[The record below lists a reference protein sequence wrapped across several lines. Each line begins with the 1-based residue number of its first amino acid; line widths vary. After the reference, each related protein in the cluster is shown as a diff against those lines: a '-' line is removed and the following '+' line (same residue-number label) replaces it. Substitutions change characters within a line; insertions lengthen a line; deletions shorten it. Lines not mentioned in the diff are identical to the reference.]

1 MKSTVIILLTL
12 LIQATSHSQA
22 IRNIGVKLGG
32 VAANQSWTY
41 SSIPSLPTE
50 RRWGID
56 VGVFIEW
63 FNMPVFSLSS
73 ELHFIQKGMKL
84 TLPITSEQNPEGTG
98 RFVTR
103 SPRVDYLSLP
113 LLAKARLND
122 GVFSPY
128 VVAGPRVDFLLQ
140 TKAEEFQAV
149 LDKFET
155 VEFGA
160 TVGAGMDIRAFE
172 KMNLG
177 FEFRFSPSLKD
188 GYSTQFLSVRNT
200 SMEFLIVAGF

>member
-73 ELHFIQKGMKL
+73 ELHFIQRGMKL
-84 TLPITSEQNPEGTG
+84 SLPTITPQDPERTG
-98 RFVTR
+98 QLVTR
-103 SPRVDYLSLP
+103 SPRLDYLSLP
-113 LLAKARLND
+113 LLAKASLND

-140 TKAEEFQAV
+140 TKGEGFQAV
-149 LDKFET
+149 FDKFEK
-155 VEFGA
+155 VEFGVS
-160 TVGAGMDIRAFE
+160 VGAGIDLHAFD
-172 KMNLG
+172 KVNLG